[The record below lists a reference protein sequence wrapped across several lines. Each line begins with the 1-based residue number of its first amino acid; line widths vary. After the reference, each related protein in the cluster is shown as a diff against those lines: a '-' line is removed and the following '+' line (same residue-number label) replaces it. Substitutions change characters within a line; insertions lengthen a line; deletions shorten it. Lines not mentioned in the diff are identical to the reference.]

1 MVGWVKVAQREGGS
15 SPTAD
20 CACGGLC
27 SLEVNPATED
37 PPHHHIWLDPPYKC
51 ESFEALVQV
60 SLIHLM
66 LKRHAPDPNVHQAE
80 LFFSHQV
87 TVLPSLFVMES
98 KGAGSRDQRSEKPGK
113 SLHFLP
119 TTH

>member
-37 PPHHHIWLDPPYKC
+37 PPHHHVGSTHPTSVNHPDQAIFDKAK
-51 ESFEALVQV
+51 ALN
-60 SLIHLM
+60 S
-66 LKRHAPDPNVHQAE
+66 
-80 LFFSHQV
+80 
-87 TVLPSLFVMES
+87 TVSLFVYRTLKATSETAIVVCS
-98 KGAGSRDQRSEKPGK
+98 TNFDSVRLAGTFSSNSRRMVFWKPVNEQG
-113 SLHFLP
+113 P
-119 TTH
+119 RG